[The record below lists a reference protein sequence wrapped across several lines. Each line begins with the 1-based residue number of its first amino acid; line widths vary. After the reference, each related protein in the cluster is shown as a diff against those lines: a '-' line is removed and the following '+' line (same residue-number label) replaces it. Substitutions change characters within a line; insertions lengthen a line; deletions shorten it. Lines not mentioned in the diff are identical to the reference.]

1 MIIRL
6 LLTNFV
12 IPIIG
17 MIYLYIL
24 MAKDYNLYYT
34 NTHTLAFDLSLYSD
48 RGKVDSIVRRI
59 G

>member
-34 NTHTLAFDLSLYSD
+34 SKKLTRYSKTQNNIKKN
-48 RGKVDSIVRRI
+48 KVE
-59 G
+59 